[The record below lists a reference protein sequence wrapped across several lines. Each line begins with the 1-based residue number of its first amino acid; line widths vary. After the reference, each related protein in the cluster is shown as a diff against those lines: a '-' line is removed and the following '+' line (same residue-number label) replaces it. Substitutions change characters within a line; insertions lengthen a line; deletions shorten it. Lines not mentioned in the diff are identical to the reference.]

1 MFKNGCMHSF
11 DSARRC
17 GFMSYQRLIPSITEY
32 SEKFK
37 RLDSL
42 DFKIIKAILSHG
54 TYNVRRLAETVEAP
68 EQTVSYRI
76 RRFDRADIVR
86 FRALVN
92 EPRLGLK
99 SYSVW
104 ASTQVGKEDD
114 SGCALTSFPLWRY
127 LAVVDGWRLGN
138 YVRYVI
144 PPDKERD
151 LEAFLNELSKREL
164 ISDYEIHATA
174 SPKYPLLS
182 MDFYAGKHDVPM
194 FDWRKWVAAFD
205 SYVPEENYELE
216 NYERAE
222 FDLIDLIII
231 RCLELNA
238 RTTQRGIVAK
248 IAQALGE
255 KNSKKYIPLVSRRI
269 KNNLN
274 PQRLIS
280 GYRVYLFPN
289 QEQTSLLF
297 LLYFDFS
304 SSISLRKF
312 TEALKHLPY
321 NTSYE
326 KILDRNSL
334 FLRLVVPAFEYTGMR
349 KSIRELA
356 EKGHIKNANMHLG
369 DLAHGTWDN
378 VEIYQMFKEGAWNF
392 SYGAATEML
401 DRLLHKR
408 QKTKA

>member
-1 MFKNGCMHSF
+1 M
-11 DSARRC
+11 
-17 GFMSYQRLIPSITEY
+17 IPSITEY
-32 SEKFK
+32 SKKFK

-42 DFKIIKAILSHG
+42 DFKIIRAILSPS

-68 EQTVSYRI
+68 KQTVSYRI
-76 RRFDRADIVR
+76 RRFDRGDIVR
-86 FRALVN
+86 FRAVIN
-92 EPRLGLK
+92 EPKLGLK

-127 LAVVDGWRLGN
+127 LAVVDGWKLGN

-144 PPDKERD
+144 PPDKEGD
-151 LEAFLNELSKREL
+151 LKAFLNELSKREL
-164 ISDYEIHATA
+164 ISDYEMHATA
-174 SPKYPLLS
+174 SPKYPLLN

-194 FDWRKWVAAFD
+194 FDWKKWVAAFD
-205 SYVPEENYELE
+205 SYIPEKTDEHE

-222 FDLIDLIII
+222 FDLIDLIIL

-238 RTTQRGIVAK
+238 RTTQRRIVAK
-248 IAQALGE
+248 IAQTLGE

-280 GYRVYLFPN
+280 GYRAYLFPN
-289 QEQTSLLF
+289 QEQASLLF
-297 LLYFDFS
+297 LFHFDFQNT
-304 SSISLRKF
+304 ISLRKF

-334 FLRLVVPAFEYTGMR
+334 VLRLVVPAFEYAGMR

-356 EKGHIKNANMHLG
+356 EKGHIKNANMLLG

>member
-1 MFKNGCMHSF
+1 
-11 DSARRC
+11 
-17 GFMSYQRLIPSITEY
+17 MSYQRLIPSITEY

-42 DFKIIKAILSHG
+42 DFKIIRAILSLN
-54 TYNVRRLAETVEAP
+54 TYNVRRLAETVKAP

-76 RRFDRADIVR
+76 RRFDRGDMVH
-86 FRALVN
+86 FRAVIN
-92 EPRLGLK
+92 EPKLGLK

-114 SGCALTSFPLWRY
+114 SGAALTRFPLWRY
-127 LAVVDGWRLGN
+127 LAVVDGWKLGN

-151 LEAFLNELSKREL
+151 LKAFLNELLKREL
-164 ISDYEIHATA
+164 ISDYEMHATA
-174 SPKYPLLS
+174 SPKYPLLN

-194 FDWRKWVAAFD
+194 FDWKKWVAAFD
-205 SYVPEENYELE
+205 SYTPEKTEEHE

-222 FDLIDLIII
+222 FDLIDLIIL

-238 RTTQRGIVAK
+238 RTTQRRIVAK
-248 IAQALGE
+248 IAQTLGE

-274 PQRLIS
+274 PQGLIS

-289 QEQTSLLF
+289 QEQASLLF
-297 LLYFDFS
+297 LFHFDFQNMT
-304 SSISLRKF
+304 SLRKF

-326 KILDRNSL
+326 KTLDRNSL

-349 KSIRELA
+349 KSVRELA
-356 EKGHIKNANMHLG
+356 EKGHIKNANMLLG

-392 SYGAATEML
+392 SYGATTEML
-401 DRLLHKR
+401 DKLLHKR

>member
-1 MFKNGCMHSF
+1 
-11 DSARRC
+11 
-17 GFMSYQRLIPSITEY
+17 MSYQRLIPSITEY
-32 SEKFK
+32 SKKFK

-42 DFKIIKAILSHG
+42 DFKIIRAILSPS

-68 EQTVSYRI
+68 KQTVSYRI
-76 RRFDRADIVR
+76 RRFDRGDIVR
-86 FRALVN
+86 FRAVIN
-92 EPRLGLK
+92 EPKLGLK

-127 LAVVDGWRLGN
+127 LAVVDGWKLGN

-144 PPDKERD
+144 PPDKEGD
-151 LEAFLNELSKREL
+151 LKAFLNELSKREL
-164 ISDYEIHATA
+164 ISDYEMHATA
-174 SPKYPLLS
+174 SPKYPLLN

-194 FDWRKWVAAFD
+194 FDWKKWVAAFD
-205 SYVPEENYELE
+205 SYIPEKTDEHE

-222 FDLIDLIII
+222 FDLIDLIIL

-238 RTTQRGIVAK
+238 RTTQRRIVAK
-248 IAQALGE
+248 IAQTLGE

-280 GYRVYLFPN
+280 GYRAYLFPN
-289 QEQTSLLF
+289 QEQASLLF
-297 LLYFDFS
+297 LFHFDFQNT
-304 SSISLRKF
+304 ISLRKF

-334 FLRLVVPAFEYTGMR
+334 FLRLVVPAFEYAGMR

-356 EKGHIKNANMHLG
+356 EKGHIKNANMLLG

>member
-1 MFKNGCMHSF
+1 
-11 DSARRC
+11 
-17 GFMSYQRLIPSITEY
+17 MSYQRLIPSITEY

-42 DFKIIKAILSHG
+42 DFKIIRAILSPS

-68 EQTVSYRI
+68 KQTVSYRI
-76 RRFDRADIVR
+76 RRFDRGDIVR
-86 FRALVN
+86 FRAVIN
-92 EPRLGLK
+92 EPKLGLK

-127 LAVVDGWRLGN
+127 LAVVDGWKLGN

-144 PPDKERD
+144 PPDKEGD
-151 LEAFLNELSKREL
+151 LKAFLNELSKREL
-164 ISDYEIHATA
+164 ISDYEMHATA
-174 SPKYPLLS
+174 SPKYPLLN

-194 FDWRKWVAAFD
+194 FDWKKWVAAFD
-205 SYVPEENYELE
+205 SYIPEKTDEHE

-222 FDLIDLIII
+222 FDLIDLIIL

-238 RTTQRGIVAK
+238 RTTQRRIVAK
-248 IAQALGE
+248 IAQTLGE

-289 QEQTSLLF
+289 QEQASLLF
-297 LLYFDFS
+297 LFHFDFQNT
-304 SSISLRKF
+304 ISLRKF

-326 KILDRNSL
+326 KILDWNSL
-334 FLRLVVPAFEYTGMR
+334 FLRLVVPAFEYPGMR

-356 EKGHIKNANMHLG
+356 EKGHIKNANMLLG

>member
-1 MFKNGCMHSF
+1 M
-11 DSARRC
+11 
-17 GFMSYQRLIPSITEY
+17 IPSITEY

-42 DFKIIKAILSHG
+42 DFKIIRAILSPS

-68 EQTVSYRI
+68 KQTVSYRI
-76 RRFDRADIVR
+76 RRFDRGDIVR
-86 FRALVN
+86 FRAVIN
-92 EPRLGLK
+92 EPKLGLK

-127 LAVVDGWRLGN
+127 LAVVDGWKLGN

-144 PPDKERD
+144 PPDKEGD
-151 LEAFLNELSKREL
+151 LKAFLNELSKREL
-164 ISDYEIHATA
+164 ISDYEMHATA
-174 SPKYPLLS
+174 SPKYPLLN

-194 FDWRKWVAAFD
+194 FDWKKWVAAFD
-205 SYVPEENYELE
+205 SYIPEKTDEHE

-222 FDLIDLIII
+222 FDLIDLIIL

-238 RTTQRGIVAK
+238 RTTQRRIVAK
-248 IAQALGE
+248 IAQTLGE

-289 QEQTSLLF
+289 QEQASLLF
-297 LLYFDFS
+297 LFHFDFQNT
-304 SSISLRKF
+304 ISLRKF

-326 KILDRNSL
+326 KILDWNSL
-334 FLRLVVPAFEYTGMR
+334 FLRLVVPAFEYPGMR

-356 EKGHIKNANMHLG
+356 EKGHIKNANMLLG

>member
-1 MFKNGCMHSF
+1 
-11 DSARRC
+11 
-17 GFMSYQRLIPSITEY
+17 LIPSITEY

-42 DFKIIKAILSHG
+42 DFKIIRAILSPS

-68 EQTVSYRI
+68 KQTVSYRI
-76 RRFDRADIVR
+76 RRFDRGDIVR
-86 FRALVN
+86 FRAVIN
-92 EPRLGLK
+92 EPKLGLK

-127 LAVVDGWRLGN
+127 LAVVDGWKLGN

-144 PPDKERD
+144 PPDKEGD
-151 LEAFLNELSKREL
+151 LKAFLNELSKREL
-164 ISDYEIHATA
+164 ISDYEMHATA
-174 SPKYPLLS
+174 SPKYPLLN

-194 FDWRKWVAAFD
+194 FDWKKWVAAFD
-205 SYVPEENYELE
+205 SYIPEKTDEHE

-222 FDLIDLIII
+222 FDLIDLIIL

-238 RTTQRGIVAK
+238 RTTQRRIVAK
-248 IAQALGE
+248 IAQTLGE

-289 QEQTSLLF
+289 QEQASLLF
-297 LLYFDFS
+297 LFHFDFQNT
-304 SSISLRKF
+304 ISLRKF

-326 KILDRNSL
+326 KILDWNSL
-334 FLRLVVPAFEYTGMR
+334 FLRLVVPAFEYPGMR

-356 EKGHIKNANMHLG
+356 EKGHIKNANMLLG

>member
-1 MFKNGCMHSF
+1 
-11 DSARRC
+11 
-17 GFMSYQRLIPSITEY
+17 LIPSITEY
-32 SEKFK
+32 SKKFK

-42 DFKIIKAILSHG
+42 DFKIIRAILSPS

-68 EQTVSYRI
+68 KQTVSYRI
-76 RRFDRADIVR
+76 RRFDRGDIVR
-86 FRALVN
+86 FRAVIN
-92 EPRLGLK
+92 EPKLGLK

-127 LAVVDGWRLGN
+127 LAVVDGWKLGN

-144 PPDKERD
+144 PPDKEGD
-151 LEAFLNELSKREL
+151 LKAFLNELSKREL
-164 ISDYEIHATA
+164 ISDYEMHATA
-174 SPKYPLLS
+174 SPKYPLLN

-194 FDWRKWVAAFD
+194 FDWKKWVAAFD
-205 SYVPEENYELE
+205 SYIPEKTDEHE

-222 FDLIDLIII
+222 FDLIDLIIL

-238 RTTQRGIVAK
+238 RTTQRRIVAK
-248 IAQALGE
+248 IAQTLGE

-280 GYRVYLFPN
+280 GYRAYLFPN
-289 QEQTSLLF
+289 QEQASLLF
-297 LLYFDFS
+297 LFHFDFQNT
-304 SSISLRKF
+304 ISLRKF

-334 FLRLVVPAFEYTGMR
+334 FLRLVVPAFEYAGMR

-356 EKGHIKNANMHLG
+356 EKGHIKNANMLLG

>member
-1 MFKNGCMHSF
+1 
-11 DSARRC
+11 
-17 GFMSYQRLIPSITEY
+17 MSYQRLIPSITEY
-32 SEKFK
+32 SKKFK

-42 DFKIIKAILSHG
+42 DFKIIRAILSPS

-68 EQTVSYRI
+68 KQTVSYRI
-76 RRFDRADIVR
+76 RRFDRGDIVR
-86 FRALVN
+86 FRAVIN
-92 EPRLGLK
+92 EPKLGLK

-127 LAVVDGWRLGN
+127 LAVVDGWKLGN

-144 PPDKERD
+144 PPDKEGD
-151 LEAFLNELSKREL
+151 LKAFLNELSKREL
-164 ISDYEIHATA
+164 ISDYEMHATA
-174 SPKYPLLS
+174 SPKYPLLN

-194 FDWRKWVAAFD
+194 FDWKKWVAAFD
-205 SYVPEENYELE
+205 SYIPEKTDEHE

-222 FDLIDLIII
+222 FDLIDLIIL

-238 RTTQRGIVAK
+238 RTTQRRIVAK
-248 IAQALGE
+248 IAQTLGE

-280 GYRVYLFPN
+280 GYRAYLFPN
-289 QEQTSLLF
+289 QEQASLLF
-297 LLYFDFS
+297 LFHFDFQNT
-304 SSISLRKF
+304 ISLRKF

-334 FLRLVVPAFEYTGMR
+334 VLRLVVPAFEYAGMR

-356 EKGHIKNANMHLG
+356 EKGHIKNANMLLG

>member
-1 MFKNGCMHSF
+1 
-11 DSARRC
+11 
-17 GFMSYQRLIPSITEY
+17 MSYQRLIPSITEY

-42 DFKIIKAILSHG
+42 DFKIIRAILSHS
-54 TYNVRRLAETVEAP
+54 TYNVRSLAAAVEAP

-76 RRFDRADIVR
+76 RRFDRGDMVR
-86 FRALVN
+86 FRAVIN
-92 EPRLGLK
+92 EPKLGLK

-114 SGCALTSFPLWRY
+114 SGCALTSFPMWRY
-127 LAVVDGWRLGN
+127 LAVVDGWKLGN

-151 LEAFLNELSKREL
+151 LKAFLNELSKRDF
-164 ISDYEIHATA
+164 ISDYEMHATA
-174 SPKYPLLS
+174 SPKYPLLN
-182 MDFYAGKHDVPM
+182 MDFYAAKHGVPT
-194 FDWRKWVAAFD
+194 FDWKKWIASFD
-205 SYVPEENYELE
+205 SHTPGKTDEHE

-222 FDLIDLIII
+222 FDLIDLIIL

-238 RTTQRGIVAK
+238 RTTQRTIVAK
-248 IAQALGE
+248 IAQTLGE

-274 PQRLIS
+274 PQGLIS
-280 GYRVYLFPN
+280 GYRAYLFPN
-289 QEQTSLLF
+289 QEQASLLF
-297 LLYFDFS
+297 LFHFDFQNT
-304 SSISLRKF
+304 ISLRKF

-334 FLRLVVPAFEYTGMR
+334 FLRLVVPAFEYAGMR

-356 EKGHIKNANMHLG
+356 EKGHIKNANMFLG

-378 VEIYQMFKEGAWNF
+378 VEIYEMFKEGAWNF

-401 DRLLHKR
+401 DRLPHKR